1 MNEVLF
7 KSAVASISLGEYS
20 ESDIKIVKDN
30 LSTLVKKE
38 KEILRKMEK
47 TKNEFVKGKRKT
59 NSELREIRKEIK
71 GINNILKKVL

>member
-47 TKNEFVKGKRKT
+47 DKNEFVKGKRKT

-71 GINNILKKVL
+71 DINNILKKVL

>member
-47 TKNEFVKGKRKT
+47 NKNEFVKGKRKT

-71 GINNILKKVL
+71 DINNILKKAL

>member
-20 ESDIKIVKDN
+20 KNDIKIVKDN

-38 KEILRKMEK
+38 KEILRKLEK
-47 TKNEFVKGKRKT
+47 NKNEFVKGKRKT

-71 GINNILKKVL
+71 DINNILKKIL

>member
-38 KEILRKMEK
+38 KEILRKIEK
-47 TKNEFVKGKRKT
+47 NKNEFVKGKRKT

-71 GINNILKKVL
+71 DINNILKKAL